1 MVRVPN
7 PAPSKREYIKIN
19 GKKVK
24 ASAIKRPD
32 PTPAP
37 PPPPEWY
44 IRMHSGGYRPQTG
57 TCQCCGR

>member
-7 PAPSKREYIKIN
+7 PPPSEREYIKIN

-24 ASAIKRPD
+24 TSNIKRPD
-32 PTPAP
+32 LPPAP

-44 IRMHSGGYRPQTG
+44 IRMYSGGYRPTG